1 LKVTKHNLHKVLKA
15 RNSFLDLALVVAVFL
30 TVLVFVLISVTIT
43 AVSGVVII
51 LTVLVLF
58 PVTAVFLTMLVFVLV
73 SVTVTVTIRLAVGL
87 IACFLCRAG
96 LGLSGSLVLH
106 LISGVVSLSQGKG
119 RHHTDHHDQGTEYC
133 YFFHFFTSDLG

>member
-1 LKVTKHNLHKVLKA
+1 LKVTKHNLHQVLKA
-15 RNSFLDLALVVAVFL
+15 RNSFPVLALVVAVFL
-30 TVLVFVLISVTIT
+30 TIAMLVSVTIT
-43 AVSGVVII
+43 TVSGVII
-51 LTVLVLF
+51 FLTVLVLF

-119 RHHTDHHDQGTEYC
+119 RHHTDHHDQGT
-133 YFFHFFTSDLG
+133 